1 MKRSKIRIAAYY
13 PIAVCLTL
21 GSLVV
26 ASELGIIQAHAATT
40 SGGLL
45 WNADQKEQSFAEKS
59 QIQEPL
65 EVLSKNA
72 SELGYEGTD
81 TTILPP
87 VIK

>member
-1 MKRSKIRIAAYY
+1 MKQSKIRTAAYY

-21 GSLVV
+21 GALIVT
-26 ASELGIIQAHAATT
+26 SELGLANI

-59 QIQEPL
+59 QIQEPS
-65 EVLSKNA
+65 EVLSKNE
-72 SELGYEGTD
+72 SELGYEVTD
-81 TTILPP
+81 TTTLPP